1 MFYNNFIDF
10 HYFDEKCALH
20 TMWLPKIRLVA
31 PCSHAH
37 FFAFWRKPAW
47 VRCFQHL
54 VIQNAGETHE
64 KQLLSQQ
71 RVIADESLIEQTA
84 QCLC

>member
-1 MFYNNFIDF
+1 M
-10 HYFDEKCALH
+10 
-20 TMWLPKIRLVA
+20 
-31 PCSHAH
+31 
-37 FFAFWRKPAW
+37 PAW